1 MVFPESFTLDDLEMQ
16 KEMYIFYSE
25 VPVCQYFITSEM
37 KNEKEE
43 LNKIS
48 SFFQSNFKGR
58 VVSDEAYLISP
69 DNAEEFY
76 NGLKKC
82 TETYEEKYENDLK
95 IAFNKFD
102 KDGSGAI
109 DKDELAE
116 LSKEL
121 GSELTE
127 E

>member
-1 MVFPESFTLDDLEMQ
+1 MSEEPVFIGPEN
-16 KEMYIFYSE
+16 
-25 VPVCQYFITSEM
+25 V
-37 KNEKEE
+37 
-43 LNKIS
+43 
-48 SFFQSNFKGR
+48 
-58 VVSDEAYLISP
+58 
-69 DNAEEFY
+69 EEFY

-82 TETYEEKYENDLK
+82 VETYDEKYENDLK

-109 DKDELAE
+109 DKDELAD

>member
-1 MVFPESFTLDDLEMQ
+1 M
-16 KEMYIFYSE
+16 
-25 VPVCQYFITSEM
+25 CQYFITSEM

-58 VVSDEAYLISP
+58 VVSDEAYLISH

-82 TETYEEKYENDLK
+82 TETYEDKYENDLK

-109 DKDELAE
+109 DNDELAE

>member
-1 MVFPESFTLDDLEMQ
+1 MNVEGYICGHDNVESFY
-16 KEMYIFYSE
+16 K
-25 VPVCQYFITSEM
+25 
-37 KNEKEE
+37 
-43 LNKIS
+43 
-48 SFFQSNFKGR
+48 
-58 VVSDEAYLISP
+58 
-69 DNAEEFY
+69 
-76 NGLKKC
+76 GLKKA
-82 TETYEEKYENDLK
+82 TEKYDEKYENDLK
-95 IAFNKFD
+95 VAFNKFD

>member
-1 MVFPESFTLDDLEMQ
+1 LP
-16 KEMYIFYSE
+16 
-25 VPVCQYFITSEM
+25 YFIGQDDIES
-37 KNEKEE
+37 
-43 LNKIS
+43 
-48 SFFQSNFKGR
+48 
-58 VVSDEAYLISP
+58 
-69 DNAEEFY
+69 FY

-82 TETYEEKYENDLK
+82 TETYEEIYEKDLK

-109 DKDELAE
+109 DKDELAD